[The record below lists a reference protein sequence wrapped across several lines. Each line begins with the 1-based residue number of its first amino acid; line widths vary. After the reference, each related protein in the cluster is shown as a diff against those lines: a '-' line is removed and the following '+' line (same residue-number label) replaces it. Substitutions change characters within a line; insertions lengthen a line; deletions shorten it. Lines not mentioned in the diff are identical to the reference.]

1 MNGHSFGKFMLG
13 LTAGA
18 AAGAALG
25 MTMAPS
31 QRRVKRAAHRAAKH
45 VSEAVETLT
54 DPIRAGSTPPAR
66 YLHPVSP
73 NPQSGSSLRP
83 IRRGHKA
90 CGFAVYAL

>member
-1 MNGHSFGKFMLG
+1 MNGHGFGTFMLG

-54 DPIRAGSTPPAR
+54 DAMGPHPRGGKAFPCAVLIRG
-66 YLHPVSP
+66 L
-73 NPQSGSSLRP
+73 
-83 IRRGHKA
+83 
-90 CGFAVYAL
+90 